1 MSLNNVTAVDLA
13 SSNTAVVRTLGTGEP
28 ALGPSIRPAVSS
40 EESVFL
46 FQTKPEFF
54 LGVDLH
60 QTVGLMTEVELVGCS
75 IRIPGLAE
83 NEDVIATAE
92 RISED
97 SNRAEVDIGVV
108 TGSLA
113 GGRTVKVPF
122 RELIDGFNG
131 LGESLRG
138 RIFELAKMNSQH
150 RPALY
155 RRSRVAG
162 RCRLKSWLAVFS
174 HRAQG
179 LSKEGARLR

>member
-1 MSLNNVTAVDLA
+1 
-13 SSNTAVVRTLGTGEP
+13 
-28 ALGPSIRPAVSS
+28 
-40 EESVFL
+40 
-46 FQTKPEFF
+46 
-54 LGVDLH
+54 
-60 QTVGLMTEVELVGCS
+60 MTEVELVGCS

-131 LGESLRG
+131 LGESLG
-138 RIFELAKMNSQH
+138 LAAAVTDSVDPDILSLDMTPLVEAH
-150 RPALY
+150 VLHEIL
-155 RRSRVAG
+155 RVG
-162 RCRLKSWLAVFS
+162 DD
-174 HRAQG
+174 G
-179 LSKEGARLR
+179 